1 MAFENAIITKEDDEK
16 YRLSALYGRYNYGAK
31 LPNLNFTIDRQLD
44 CWLLKIYRFPD
55 PNYDRALLS
64 KSIWV
69 LYYDG
74 KYIEA
79 ILDESCKINK
89 TKIPNEFH
97 RIWQLL
103 SLKPKYTLTLK
114 FQDILNIL
122 EAALETYRDID
133 LYKPRENYTMEL
145 QNLIDKQEK

>member
-16 YRLSALYGRYNYGAK
+16 YGLSALYGKYNYGAK
-31 LPNLNFTIDRQLD
+31 LPNLNFTIDRQLG

-74 KYIEA
+74 EYIEA

-97 RIWQLL
+97 RISVLCSIRTKIQ
-103 SLKPKYTLTLK
+103 ST
-114 FQDILNIL
+114 I
-122 EAALETYRDID
+122 
-133 LYKPRENYTMEL
+133 
-145 QNLIDKQEK
+145 